1 MEMILTSILTFVG
14 TVIGYFYGSKKNR
27 AETDSIVLQNVKG
40 ILEIQSSTIE
50 ALKEQV
56 EELQTKI
63 MDYESYIKKLQEEI
77 TQLRREMKPS
87 KRTTKVQ

>member
-1 MEMILTSILTFVG
+1 MEMILTPILTFVG
-14 TVIGYFYGSKKNR
+14 TLIGYFYGSKKSK

-50 ALKEQV
+50 SLREQV

-63 MDYESYIKKLQEEI
+63 EGYESYIQKLQDEI
-77 TQLRREMKPS
+77 SQLRKEMKS

>member
-1 MEMILTSILTFVG
+1 MILTSILTFVG

-50 ALKEQV
+50 SLKEQV
-56 EELQTKI
+56 EELQQKI
-63 MDYESYIKKLQEEI
+63 VGYELYIQKLQEEI
-77 TQLRREMKPS
+77 NQLRKEMKNSS
-87 KRTTKVQ
+87 KRTTKIQ